1 MENPQVLGNK
11 TKYFWK
17 TWVKKK
23 FQESLKYF
31 DLNENEI
38 QLKICGVKQQQCLQ
52 GNLLNFYSI
61 RVLEKK
67 GLILII

>member
-1 MENPQVLGNK
+1 MEIKQNTSEK
-11 TKYFWK
+11 HESKRSF
-17 TWVKKK
+17 KKV
-23 FQESLKYF
+23 LKYF